1 MYVVGF
7 QKFTIK
13 HLLFRVISAKIR
25 LNRILAGGVLMD
37 YIKRTLEQKILEI
50 NEDYSCL
57 LLIGPRQVGKTTMLE
72 HLMEGTNRQKV
83 TLDDTENRR
92 LAKTDPALFL
102 ELHPAPV
109 LIDEVQYAPELFSY
123 IKINV
128 DKGAAPG
135 SYWLTGSQAFQLME
149 LAQESLAGRTAIV
162 HMSALSQSELYGDH
176 WSEPLSLNL
185 QKLNSR
191 KEHLAAC
198 GSAEMFERI
207 WNGGMPGHRSGRFKD
222 RDVFYSSYIQTY
234 INRDVTDMIPGVDK
248 LLFADFIRAAACRV
262 GQMLNTHDI
271 AGDIGVSDDTAKR
284 WLQVLEKSEVIFYLR
299 PYSNNLLKRTVKTPK
314 MYFFDTGLVAYL
326 TKYSSPEI
334 LMNGA
339 INGAILENY
348 TVAEIRK
355 TWLNSAK
362 ECLMHYYRDKDTN
375 EIDMVVEA
383 DGELHPLEIKKS
395 TNPGTELASA
405 FKVLDKG
412 SVPRGTGAILCL
424 REELS
429 AIDRSTFILPI
440 WMI

>member
-1 MYVVGF
+1 M
-7 QKFTIK
+7 
-13 HLLFRVISAKIR
+13 A
-25 LNRILAGGVLMD
+25 
-37 YIKRTLEQKILEI
+37 YIHRTLEQKII
-50 NEDYSCL
+50 DISRDYSCL

-72 HLMEGTNRQKV
+72 HLMEGSGRQKV
-83 TLDDTENRR
+83 TLDDVENRR
-92 LAKTDPALFL
+92 LAQSDPALFL
-102 ELHPAPV
+102 EMHPAPV
-109 LIDEVQYAPELFSY
+109 LIDEVQYAPQLFSY

-128 DKGAAPG
+128 DNGAAPG

-162 HMSALSQSELYGDH
+162 HMSALSQSELYGDGTT
-176 WSEPLSLNL
+176 EPLSL
-185 QKLNSR
+185 KLEHLNRR
-191 KEHLAAC
+191 KEHLSSC
-198 GSAEMFERI
+198 NSMEMFERI
-207 WNGGMPGHRSGRFKD
+207 WNGGMPGHRSGRFTD

-234 INRDVTDMIPGVDK
+234 INRDVSDMIPGVDK

-262 GQMLNTHDI
+262 GQMLNTHDM
-271 AGDIGVSDDTAKR
+271 AQDVGVSDDTAKR
-284 WLQVLEKSEVIFYLR
+284 WLQVLEKSEVVFYLR

-314 MYFFDTGLVAYL
+314 MYFFDTGLAAYL
-326 TKYSSPEI
+326 TKYSNPEI

-383 DGELHPLEIKKS
+383 DGELHPIEIKKS

-412 SVPRGTGAILCL
+412 SVPRGAGAILCL
-424 REELS
+424 REEIS
-429 AIDRSTFILPI
+429 AIDRNTFILPI

>member
-1 MYVVGF
+1 M
-7 QKFTIK
+7 
-13 HLLFRVISAKIR
+13 A
-25 LNRILAGGVLMD
+25 
-37 YIKRTLEQKILEI
+37 YIHRTLEQKIMDI
-50 NEDYSCL
+50 SRDYSCL

-72 HLMEGTNRQKV
+72 HLMKGSARRKV
-83 TLDDTENRR
+83 TLDDAENRR
-92 LAKTDPALFL
+92 LAQSDPALFL
-102 ELHPAPV
+102 EMHPAPV
-109 LIDEVQYAPELFSY
+109 LIDEVQYAPQLFSY
-123 IKINV
+123 IKIKV
-128 DKGAAPG
+128 DNGAAPG

-162 HMSALSQSELYGDH
+162 HMSALSQSELYGDGTT
-176 WSEPLSLNL
+176 EPLSINPE
-185 QKLNSR
+185 KLNRR
-191 KEHLAAC
+191 KEHLSSC
-198 GSAEMFERI
+198 NSVEMFERI
-207 WNGGMPGHRSGRFKD
+207 WSGGMPGHRSGRYTD

-234 INRDVTDMIPGVDK
+234 INRDVSDMIPGVDK

-262 GQMLNTHDI
+262 GQLLNTHDI
-271 AGDIGVSDDTAKR
+271 AQDVGVSDDTAKR

-299 PYSNNLLKRTVKTPK
+299 PYSNNLLKRTVRTPK
-314 MYFFDTGLVAYL
+314 MYFFDTGLAAYL

-355 TWLNSAK
+355 TWLNSAR
-362 ECLMHYYRDKDTN
+362 ECLMHYYRDRDTN
-375 EIDMVVEA
+375 EIDMVIEA
-383 DGELHPLEIKKS
+383 DGELHPLEIRKS

-424 REELS
+424 REEMS
-429 AIDRSTFILPI
+429 AIDRNTFILPI

>member
-1 MYVVGF
+1 
-7 QKFTIK
+7 
-13 HLLFRVISAKIR
+13 
-25 LNRILAGGVLMD
+25 MD

-72 HLMEGTNRQKV
+72 HLMGGTNRQKV
-83 TLDDTENRR
+83 TLDDIENRR

-128 DKGAAPG
+128 DNGAAPG

-271 AGDIGVSDDTAKR
+271 AGDVGVSDDTAKR

-299 PYSNNLLKRTVKTPK
+299 PYSDNLLKRTVKTPK

-339 INGAILENY
+339 MNGAILENY

-424 REELS
+424 REEIS
-429 AIDRSTFILPI
+429 AIDRNTFILPI

>member
-1 MYVVGF
+1 M
-7 QKFTIK
+7 
-13 HLLFRVISAKIR
+13 A
-25 LNRILAGGVLMD
+25 
-37 YIKRTLEQKILEI
+37 YIHRTLEQKIMDI
-50 NEDYSCL
+50 SRDYSCL

-72 HLMEGTNRQKV
+72 HLMKGSARRKV
-83 TLDDTENRR
+83 TLDDAENRR
-92 LAKTDPALFL
+92 LAQSDPALFL
-102 ELHPAPV
+102 EMHPAPV
-109 LIDEVQYAPELFSY
+109 LIDEVQYAPQLFSY

-128 DKGAAPG
+128 DNGAAPG
-135 SYWLTGSQAFQLME
+135 SYWLTGSQAFQMME

-162 HMSALSQSELYGDH
+162 HMSALSQSELYGDGTT
-176 WSEPLSLNL
+176 EPLSINPE
-185 QKLNSR
+185 KLNRR
-191 KEHLAAC
+191 KEHLSSC
-198 GSAEMFERI
+198 NSVEMFERI
-207 WNGGMPGHRSGRFKD
+207 WSGGMPGHRSGRYTD

-234 INRDVTDMIPGVDK
+234 INRDVSDMIPGVDK

-262 GQMLNTHDI
+262 GQLLNTHDI
-271 AGDIGVSDDTAKR
+271 AQDVGVSDDTAKR

-299 PYSNNLLKRTVKTPK
+299 PYSNNLLKRTVRTPK
-314 MYFFDTGLVAYL
+314 MYFFDTGLAAYL

-355 TWLNSAK
+355 TWLNSAR
-362 ECLMHYYRDKDTN
+362 ECLMHYYRDRDTN
-375 EIDMVVEA
+375 EIDMVIEA

-424 REELS
+424 REEMS
-429 AIDRSTFILPI
+429 AIDRNTFILPI

>member
-1 MYVVGF
+1 M
-7 QKFTIK
+7 
-13 HLLFRVISAKIR
+13 A
-25 LNRILAGGVLMD
+25 
-37 YIKRTLEQKILEI
+37 YIHRTLEQKII
-50 NEDYSCL
+50 DISRDYSCL

-72 HLMEGTNRQKV
+72 HLMEGSGRQKV
-83 TLDDTENRR
+83 TLDDVENRR
-92 LAKTDPALFL
+92 LAQSDPALFL
-102 ELHPAPV
+102 EMHPAPV
-109 LIDEVQYAPELFSY
+109 LIDEVQYAPQLFSY

-128 DKGAAPG
+128 DNGAAPG

-162 HMSALSQSELYGDH
+162 HMSALSQSELYGDGTT
-176 WSEPLSLNL
+176 EPLSLKLENL
-185 QKLNSR
+185 NWR
-191 KEHLAAC
+191 KEHLSSC
-198 GSAEMFERI
+198 NSMEMFERI
-207 WNGGMPGHRSGRFKD
+207 WNGGMPGHRSGRFTD

-234 INRDVTDMIPGVDK
+234 INRDVSDMIPGVDK

-262 GQMLNTHDI
+262 GQMLNTHDM
-271 AGDIGVSDDTAKR
+271 AQDVGVSDDTAKR
-284 WLQVLEKSEVIFYLR
+284 WLQVLEKSEVVFYLR

-314 MYFFDTGLVAYL
+314 MYFFDTGLAAYL
-326 TKYSSPEI
+326 TKYSNPEI

-362 ECLMHYYRDKDTN
+362 ECLLHYYRDKDTN
-375 EIDMVVEA
+375 EIDMVIEA
-383 DGELHPLEIKKS
+383 DGELHPLEIRKS

-412 SVPRGTGAILCL
+412 SVPRGAGAILCL
-424 REELS
+424 REEIS
-429 AIDRSTFILPI
+429 AIDRNTFILPI

>member
-1 MYVVGF
+1 M
-7 QKFTIK
+7 
-13 HLLFRVISAKIR
+13 A
-25 LNRILAGGVLMD
+25 
-37 YIKRTLEQKILEI
+37 YIHRTLEQKIMDI
-50 NEDYSCL
+50 SRDYSCL

-72 HLMEGTNRQKV
+72 HLMEGSARRKV
-83 TLDDTENRR
+83 TLDDAENRR
-92 LAKTDPALFL
+92 LAQSDPALFL
-102 ELHPAPV
+102 EMHPAPV
-109 LIDEVQYAPELFSY
+109 LIDEVQYAPQLFSY

-128 DKGAAPG
+128 DNGAAPG
-135 SYWLTGSQAFQLME
+135 SYWLTGSEAFQMME

-162 HMSALSQSELYGDH
+162 HMSALSQSELYGDGTT
-176 WSEPLSLNL
+176 EPLSINPE
-185 QKLNSR
+185 KLNRR
-191 KEHLAAC
+191 KEHLSSC
-198 GSAEMFERI
+198 NSVEMFERI
-207 WNGGMPGHRSGRFKD
+207 WSGGMPGHRSGRYTD

-234 INRDVTDMIPGVDK
+234 INRDVSDMIPGVDK

-262 GQMLNTHDI
+262 GQLLNTHDI
-271 AGDIGVSDDTAKR
+271 AQDVGVSDDTAKR

-299 PYSNNLLKRTVKTPK
+299 PYSNNLLKRTVRTPK
-314 MYFFDTGLVAYL
+314 MYFFDTGLAAYL
-326 TKYSSPEI
+326 TKYASPEI

-355 TWLNSAK
+355 TWLNSAR
-362 ECLMHYYRDKDTN
+362 ECLMHYYRDRDTN
-375 EIDMVVEA
+375 EIDMVIEA

-424 REELS
+424 REEMS
-429 AIDRSTFILPI
+429 AIDRNTFILPI

>member
-1 MYVVGF
+1 M
-7 QKFTIK
+7 
-13 HLLFRVISAKIR
+13 A
-25 LNRILAGGVLMD
+25 
-37 YIKRTLEQKILEI
+37 YIHRTLEQKIMDI
-50 NEDYSCL
+50 SRDYSCL

-72 HLMEGTNRQKV
+72 HLMEGSGRQKV
-83 TLDDTENRR
+83 TLDDVENRR
-92 LAKTDPALFL
+92 LAQSDPALFL
-102 ELHPAPV
+102 EMHPAPV
-109 LIDEVQYAPELFSY
+109 LIDEVQYAPQLFSY

-128 DKGAAPG
+128 DNGAAPG

-162 HMSALSQSELYGDH
+162 HMSALSQSELYGDGTT
-176 WSEPLSLNL
+176 EPLSLKLENL
-185 QKLNSR
+185 NRR
-191 KEHLAAC
+191 KEHLSSC
-198 GSAEMFERI
+198 NSMEMFERI
-207 WNGGMPGHRSGRFKD
+207 WNGGMPGHRSGRYTD

-234 INRDVTDMIPGVDK
+234 INRDVSDMIPGVDK

-271 AGDIGVSDDTAKR
+271 AQDVGVSDDTAKR
-284 WLQVLEKSEVIFYLR
+284 WLQVLEQSEVIFYLR

-314 MYFFDTGLVAYL
+314 MYFFDTGLAAYL

-362 ECLMHYYRDKDTN
+362 ECLLHYYRDKDTN
-375 EIDMVVEA
+375 EIDMVIEA

-412 SVPRGTGAILCL
+412 SVPRGAGAILCL
-424 REELS
+424 REEIS
-429 AIDRSTFILPI
+429 AIDRNTFILPI

>member
-1 MYVVGF
+1 MEY
-7 QKFTIK
+7 
-13 HLLFRVISAKIR
+13 IR
-25 LNRILAGGVLMD
+25 
-37 YIKRTLEQKILEI
+37 RTLEQKILEI
-50 NEDYSCL
+50 SADYSCL

-72 HLMEGTNRQKV
+72 HLMEGTGRQKV

-123 IKINV
+123 IKIKV
-128 DKGAAPG
+128 DNGAEAG

-149 LAQESLAGRTAIV
+149 LAQESLAGRTAII
-162 HMSALSQSELYGDH
+162 HMSALSQSEMYGDGTT
-176 WSEPLSLNL
+176 EPLSVDLISLNR
-185 QKLNSR
+185 R
-191 KEHLAAC
+191 KEHLGRCTAT
-198 GSAEMFERI
+198 EMFERI
-207 WNGGMPGHRSGRFKD
+207 WNGGMPGHRSGKYRD

-248 LLFADFIRAAACRV
+248 LLFADFIRAAACRA
-262 GQMLNTHDI
+262 GQMLNVHDI
-271 AGDIGVSDDTAKR
+271 AQDIGVSDDTARR

-299 PYSNNLLKRTVKTPK
+299 PYSNNLLKRTIKTPK

-339 INGAILENY
+339 MNGAILENY
-348 TVAEIRK
+348 TVNEIRK

-362 ECLMHYYRDKDTN
+362 ECLLYYYRDKDTN
-375 EIDMVVEA
+375 EIDMVIEA

-395 TNPGTELASA
+395 TNPGTELVSA
-405 FKVLDKG
+405 FTVLDKG

-424 REELS
+424 REDLS

>member
-1 MYVVGF
+1 M
-7 QKFTIK
+7 
-13 HLLFRVISAKIR
+13 A
-25 LNRILAGGVLMD
+25 
-37 YIKRTLEQKILEI
+37 YIHRTLEQKIMDI
-50 NEDYSCL
+50 SRDYSCL

-72 HLMEGTNRQKV
+72 HLMEGSARRKV
-83 TLDDTENRR
+83 TLDDAENRR
-92 LAKTDPALFL
+92 LAQSDPALFL
-102 ELHPAPV
+102 EMHPAPV
-109 LIDEVQYAPELFSY
+109 LIDEVQYAPQLFSY

-128 DKGAAPG
+128 DNGAAPG
-135 SYWLTGSQAFQLME
+135 SYWLTGSQAFQMME

-162 HMSALSQSELYGDH
+162 HMSALSQSELYGDGTT
-176 WSEPLSLNL
+176 EPLSINPE
-185 QKLNSR
+185 KLNHR
-191 KEHLAAC
+191 KEHLSSC
-198 GSAEMFERI
+198 NSVEMYERI
-207 WNGGMPGHRSGRFKD
+207 WSGGMPGHRSGRYTD

-234 INRDVTDMIPGVDK
+234 INRDVSDMIPGVDK

-262 GQMLNTHDI
+262 GQLLNTHDI
-271 AGDIGVSDDTAKR
+271 AQDVGVSDDTAKR

-299 PYSNNLLKRTVKTPK
+299 PYSNNLLKRTVRTPK
-314 MYFFDTGLVAYL
+314 MYFFDTGLAAYL

-355 TWLNSAK
+355 TWLNSAR
-362 ECLMHYYRDKDTN
+362 ECLMHYYRDRDTN
-375 EIDMVVEA
+375 EIDMVIEA

-424 REELS
+424 REEMS
-429 AIDRSTFILPI
+429 AIDRNTFILPI

>member
-1 MYVVGF
+1 M
-7 QKFTIK
+7 
-13 HLLFRVISAKIR
+13 A
-25 LNRILAGGVLMD
+25 
-37 YIKRTLEQKILEI
+37 YIHRTLEQKIMEI
-50 NEDYSCL
+50 SRDYSCL

-72 HLMEGTNRQKV
+72 HLMEGSGRQKV
-83 TLDDTENRR
+83 TLDDVENRR
-92 LAKTDPALFL
+92 LAQSDPALFL
-102 ELHPAPV
+102 EMHPAPV
-109 LIDEVQYAPELFSY
+109 LIDEVQYAPQLFSY

-128 DKGAAPG
+128 DNGAAPG

-162 HMSALSQSELYGDH
+162 HMSALSQSELYGDGTT
-176 WSEPLSLNL
+176 EPLSLKL
-185 QKLNSR
+185 EKLNRR
-191 KEHLAAC
+191 KEHLSSC
-198 GSAEMFERI
+198 NSMEMFERI
-207 WNGGMPGHRSGRFKD
+207 WNGGMPGHRSGRYTD

-234 INRDVTDMIPGVDK
+234 INRDVSDMIPGVDK

-271 AGDIGVSDDTAKR
+271 AQDVGVSDDTAKR

-314 MYFFDTGLVAYL
+314 MYFFDTGLAAYL

-362 ECLMHYYRDKDTN
+362 ECLLHYYRDKDTN
-375 EIDMVVEA
+375 EIDMVIEA

-412 SVPRGTGAILCL
+412 SVPRGAGAILCL
-424 REELS
+424 REEIS
-429 AIDRSTFILPI
+429 AIDRNTFILPI

>member
-1 MYVVGF
+1 M
-7 QKFTIK
+7 
-13 HLLFRVISAKIR
+13 A
-25 LNRILAGGVLMD
+25 
-37 YIKRTLEQKILEI
+37 YIHRTLEQKIMDI
-50 NEDYSCL
+50 SRDYSCL

-72 HLMEGTNRQKV
+72 HLMEGSGRQKV
-83 TLDDTENRR
+83 TLDDVENRR
-92 LAKTDPALFL
+92 LAQSDPALFL
-102 ELHPAPV
+102 EMHPAPV
-109 LIDEVQYAPELFSY
+109 LIDEVQYAPQLFSY

-128 DKGAAPG
+128 DNGAAPG

-162 HMSALSQSELYGDH
+162 HMSALSQSELYGDGTT
-176 WSEPLSLNL
+176 EPLSLKLENL
-185 QKLNSR
+185 NRR
-191 KEHLAAC
+191 KEHLSSC
-198 GSAEMFERI
+198 NSMEMFERI
-207 WNGGMPGHRSGRFKD
+207 WNGGMPGHRSGRFTD

-234 INRDVTDMIPGVDK
+234 INRDVSDMIPGVDK

-262 GQMLNTHDI
+262 GQMLNTHDM
-271 AGDIGVSDDTAKR
+271 AQDVGVSDDTAKR
-284 WLQVLEKSEVIFYLR
+284 WLQVLEKLEVVFYLR

-314 MYFFDTGLVAYL
+314 MYFFDTGLAAYL
-326 TKYSSPEI
+326 TKYSNPEI

-362 ECLMHYYRDKDTN
+362 ECLLHYYRDKDTN
-375 EIDMVVEA
+375 EIDMVIEA

-412 SVPRGTGAILCL
+412 SVPRGAGAILCL
-424 REELS
+424 REEIS
-429 AIDRSTFILPI
+429 AIDRNTFILPI

>member
-1 MYVVGF
+1 M
-7 QKFTIK
+7 
-13 HLLFRVISAKIR
+13 A
-25 LNRILAGGVLMD
+25 
-37 YIKRTLEQKILEI
+37 YIHRTLEQKIMDI
-50 NEDYSCL
+50 SRDYSCL

-72 HLMEGTNRQKV
+72 HLMKGSARRKV
-83 TLDDTENRR
+83 TLDDAENRR
-92 LAKTDPALFL
+92 LAQSDPALFL
-102 ELHPAPV
+102 EMHPAPV
-109 LIDEVQYAPELFSY
+109 LIDEVQYAPQLFSY
-123 IKINV
+123 IKISV
-128 DKGAAPG
+128 DNGAAPG

-162 HMSALSQSELYGDH
+162 HMSALSQSELYGDGTT
-176 WSEPLSLNL
+176 EPLSINPE
-185 QKLNSR
+185 KLNHR
-191 KEHLAAC
+191 KEHLSSC
-198 GSAEMFERI
+198 NSVEMFERI
-207 WNGGMPGHRSGRFKD
+207 WSGGMPAHRSGRYTD

-234 INRDVTDMIPGVDK
+234 INRDVSDMIPGVDK

-262 GQMLNTHDI
+262 GQLLNTHDI
-271 AGDIGVSDDTAKR
+271 AQDVGVSDDTAKR

-299 PYSNNLLKRTVKTPK
+299 PYSNNLLKRTVRTPK
-314 MYFFDTGLVAYL
+314 MYFFDTGLAAYL

-362 ECLMHYYRDKDTN
+362 ECLLHYYRDKDTN
-375 EIDMVVEA
+375 EIDMVIEA

-424 REELS
+424 REEMS
-429 AIDRSTFILPI
+429 AIDRNTFILPI

>member
-1 MYVVGF
+1 M
-7 QKFTIK
+7 
-13 HLLFRVISAKIR
+13 A
-25 LNRILAGGVLMD
+25 
-37 YIKRTLEQKILEI
+37 YIHRTLEQKIMDI
-50 NEDYSCL
+50 SRDYSCL

-72 HLMEGTNRQKV
+72 HLMEGSGRQKV
-83 TLDDTENRR
+83 TLDDVENRR
-92 LAKTDPALFL
+92 LAQSDPALFL
-102 ELHPAPV
+102 EMHPAPV
-109 LIDEVQYAPELFSY
+109 LIDEVQYAPQLFSY

-128 DKGAAPG
+128 DNGAAPG

-162 HMSALSQSELYGDH
+162 HMSALSQSELYGDGTT
-176 WSEPLSLNL
+176 EPLSLKLENL
-185 QKLNSR
+185 NRR
-191 KEHLAAC
+191 KEHLSSC
-198 GSAEMFERI
+198 NSMEMFERI
-207 WNGGMPGHRSGRFKD
+207 WNGGMPGHRSGRFTD

-234 INRDVTDMIPGVDK
+234 INRDVSDMIPGVDK

-271 AGDIGVSDDTAKR
+271 AQDVGVSDDTAKR

-314 MYFFDTGLVAYL
+314 MYFFDTGLAAYL

-362 ECLMHYYRDKDTN
+362 ECLLHYYRDKDTN
-375 EIDMVVEA
+375 EIDMVIEA

-412 SVPRGTGAILCL
+412 SVPRGAGAILCL
-424 REELS
+424 REEIS
-429 AIDRSTFILPI
+429 AIDRNTFILPI

>member
-1 MYVVGF
+1 M
-7 QKFTIK
+7 
-13 HLLFRVISAKIR
+13 A
-25 LNRILAGGVLMD
+25 
-37 YIKRTLEQKILEI
+37 YIHRTLEQKIMDI
-50 NEDYSCL
+50 SRDYSCL

-72 HLMEGTNRQKV
+72 HLMEGSGRQKV
-83 TLDDTENRR
+83 TLDDVENRR
-92 LAKTDPALFL
+92 LAQSDPALFL
-102 ELHPAPV
+102 EMHPAPV
-109 LIDEVQYAPELFSY
+109 LIDEVQYAPQLFSY

-128 DKGAAPG
+128 DDGAAPG

-162 HMSALSQSELYGDH
+162 HMSALSQSELYGDGTT
-176 WSEPLSLNL
+176 EPLSLKLENL
-185 QKLNSR
+185 NRR
-191 KEHLAAC
+191 KEHLSSC
-198 GSAEMFERI
+198 NSMEMFERI
-207 WNGGMPGHRSGRFKD
+207 WNGGMPGHRSGRFTD

-234 INRDVTDMIPGVDK
+234 INRDVSDMIPGVDK

-271 AGDIGVSDDTAKR
+271 AQDVGVSDDTAKR
-284 WLQVLEKSEVIFYLR
+284 WLQVLEKSEVVFYLR

-339 INGAILENY
+339 LNGAILENY

-362 ECLMHYYRDKDTN
+362 ECLLHYYRDKDTN
-375 EIDMVVEA
+375 EIDMVIET

-412 SVPRGTGAILCL
+412 SVPRGAGAILCL
-424 REELS
+424 REEIS
-429 AIDRSTFILPI
+429 AIDRNTFILPI